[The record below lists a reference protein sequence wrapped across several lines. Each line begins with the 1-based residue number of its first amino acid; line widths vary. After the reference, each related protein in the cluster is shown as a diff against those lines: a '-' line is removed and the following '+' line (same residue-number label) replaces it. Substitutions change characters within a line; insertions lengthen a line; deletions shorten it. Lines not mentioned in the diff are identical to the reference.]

1 MIRSPSGSRLHVAD
15 RPTQRAIEMSLVRA
29 HWPGLVLGFSDGVAS
44 QCGRTMPNCSDM
56 AKQFLKLMMLV
67 RG

>member
-1 MIRSPSGSRLHVAD
+1 MTRSPSISRLHVAD
-15 RPTQRAIEMSLVRA
+15 RPSQRAMDMSLIRA

-44 QCGRTMPNCSDM
+44 QCGRTMTNCSDM
-56 AKQFLKLMMLV
+56 TKQLFKLMMLV